1 MYQRGDVDNL
11 PEYIS
16 CSHMA
21 RLLNLSRS
29 RFYMLISPE
38 EGIFLSPIYN
48 IQTKRPYYTRE
59 MASINLECK
68 RKNQG
73 ISGKVCMFYSARHS
87 SSTRNTT
94 TGNTKNKN
102 RENGTTE
109 HQQIQSD
116 LESLGLKNIL
126 SSQIDKTIKECFP
139 DGTDGVDEGEVVRQ
153 VFLSIKCSQPR
164 T

>member
-1 MYQRGDVDNL
+1 MYQHSDVDNL

-16 CSHMA
+16 CTMMA
-21 RLLNLSRS
+21 RLLGLSRS
-29 RFYMLISPE
+29 RFYMLISPD

-48 IQTKRPYYTRE
+48 IETKRPYYTRD

-73 ISGKVCMFYSARHS
+73 ISGKVCMFYSAR
-87 SSTRNTT
+87 SSTRNNNGV
-94 TGNTKNKN
+94 GNGKNKS

-116 LESLGLKNIL
+116 LESLGLKNIS
-126 SSQIDKTIKECFP
+126 SSQIEKSIKECFP

-153 VFLSIKCSQPR
+153 VFLSIKSTGLR